1 MSAVSS
7 LAAQAS
13 TATAAMVTI
22 PSLPLFSSLPLKV
35 GARLTSVVT
44 FPSPTDL
51 LPPPQSNPSITAT
64 AGVMHTA
71 SFLPSTSLTM
81 GSTTG
86 TLSPPLPDVVGDMT
100 THPSP
105 PFTAATVVVAATH
118 TSCSPPPLIAAVGDT
133 TTRTSP
139 PLTAAAVVV
148 VATTNTSRSPPPLL
162 TTPAYVVVDA
172 TIWTSPPLLL
182 TTAAAVV
189 VLFVQVAHK

>member
-105 PFTAATVVVAATH
+105 PFTAAAVVAATH

>member
-13 TATAAMVTI
+13 KATADMVTI
-22 PSLPLFSSLPLKV
+22 PSLPLFSFLPLKV

-64 AGVMHTA
+64 AGVIHTA

-86 TLSPPLPDVVGDMT
+86 TLSPPLHAVVGDMT

-105 PFTAATVVVAATH
+105 SFTAAAVVVAATH
-118 TSCSPPPLIAAVGDT
+118 SPPPLIAAVGDT

-139 PLTAAAVVV
+139 LLTAAAVVV